1 VDTILCFP
9 HVSAA
14 EVLLA
19 VTESKHAYTCVES
32 LEHAESLAG
41 QASIAGAV
49 IDARQDFASAT
60 ALARGLRRREDS
72 ISPIIMVV
80 GADQVGS
87 LEGREE
93 LFEDFVMAPF
103 DVAELTARISG
114 ALRRLGRGSGAEV
127 VEMGPL
133 AINLETFQ
141 ASVSGKTLDL
151 TFMEYEL
158 LRFLA
163 SNPGKVFTRETLLN
177 RVWGYVY
184 YGGARTVDV
193 HVRRLRAKL
202 GEANAHLIQTV
213 RSVGYRMSQQA
224 WSAEP

>member
-1 VDTILCFP
+1 
-9 HVSAA
+9 
-14 EVLLA
+14 
-19 VTESKHAYTCVES
+19 
-32 LEHAESLAG
+32 
-41 QASIAGAV
+41 
-49 IDARQDFASAT
+49 
-60 ALARGLRRREDS
+60 
-72 ISPIIMVV
+72 
-80 GADQVGS
+80 
-87 LEGREE
+87 
-93 LFEDFVMAPF
+93 
-103 DVAELTARISG
+103 
-114 ALRRLGRGSGAEV
+114 
-127 VEMGPL
+127 MGPL

-177 RVWGYVY
+177 RVWGYEY

-224 WSAEP
+224 WSVEP